1 MTNESIVELVNN
13 YTAEISERGGYDS
26 KELSLQYQLGY
37 LHSILYHAARLSPE
51 VQEFIK
57 TDLAFLTGLNQKVRD
72 QKVA

>member
-13 YTAEISERGGYDS
+13 YTAEISERGGYDNEQS
-26 KELSLQYQLGY
+26 SLQYQLGY

-57 TDLAFLTGLNQKVRD
+57 TDLAFLTSLNQKVRD